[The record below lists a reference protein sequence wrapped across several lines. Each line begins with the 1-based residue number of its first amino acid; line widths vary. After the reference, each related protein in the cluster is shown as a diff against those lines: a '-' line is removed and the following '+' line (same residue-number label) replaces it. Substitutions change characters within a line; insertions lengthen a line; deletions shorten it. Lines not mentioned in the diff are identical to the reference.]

1 MVTALAYLEEQ
12 YQQGGLADT
21 VVSGQFG
28 GVLSPIPT
36 CKEVGRQHHVI
47 YQMRFPD
54 RLMSLAAPVQYPQ
67 ARSCASQLNFKLE

>member
-1 MVTALAYLEEQ
+1 M
-12 YQQGGLADT
+12 

-28 GVLSPIPT
+28 GTLAPIHT
-36 CKEVGRQHHVI
+36 WKEVGRQHHVI

-54 RLMSLAAPVQYPQ
+54 LLMSLAVPVQYPQ

>member
-1 MVTALAYLEEQ
+1 MTSLVDLEEQ
-12 YQQGGLADT
+12 YCQCVLADT

-28 GVLSPIPT
+28 GTLAPIPT
-36 CKEVGRQHHVI
+36 WKEVGKQHHVI

-54 RLMSLAAPVQYPQ
+54 LLMSLAVPVQYPQ